1 MVHSTPTTAL
11 KPLKFWILSLQ
22 MRIELTLR
30 SILTFIFGS
39 SLCWQIDS
47 KTSLSSLDLKWWH
60 KIGDVKEYQV
70 VRYKDPVKEQCSWSW
85 KKKINSI
92 KCLSVV
98 DYTGR
103 FTICQVS
110 FGNNDRE
117 AYTSSL
123 LYLEEGLYFSGDQFV
138 ATDSASESDG
148 RFLCSYKNPGYDPNK
163 VAFNNAFREVW
174 TGKENSYQC
183 VGAWFLL
190 LGNNKHKLPYDDHTL
205 ILSIQAVHS

>member
-1 MVHSTPTTAL
+1 M
-11 KPLKFWILSLQ
+11 
-22 MRIELTLR
+22 
-30 SILTFIFGS
+30 
-39 SLCWQIDS
+39 
-47 KTSLSSLDLKWWH
+47 
-60 KIGDVKEYQV
+60 
-70 VRYKDPVKEQCSWSW
+70 KEQCSWSG

-138 ATDSASESDG
+138 ATDSASESDAG
-148 RFLCSYKNPGYDPNK
+148 FCAPTKTLVMIPTKLRSIMHSERFELERKIVISAL
-163 VAFNNAFREVW
+163 V
-174 TGKENSYQC
+174 
-183 VGAWFLL
+183 
-190 LGNNKHKLPYDDHTL
+190 LGFHG
-205 ILSIQAVHS
+205 